1 MEFGHHLEHLYEC
14 WAIQWCIT
22 LDNKT
27 YKNSTHRNM
36 ETHILLPFNKLLDVS
51 KTWKPIWL
59 KQLSIQSSP
68 EVSNRSVPMTLPSG
82 FIGTNH
88 INFSTDNNFWEIY
101 QCILKKNRLVLQL
114 KFLMK
119 LWKKIQVQ
127 INLKSFH
134 HCIKM

>member
-1 MEFGHHLEHLYEC
+1 MSVELFNGVSHLIIKL
-14 WAIQWCIT
+14 T
-22 LDNKT
+22 
-27 YKNSTHRNM
+27 THRNM

-101 QCILKKNRLVLQL
+101 QCILKKKV
-114 KFLMK
+114 
-119 LWKKIQVQ
+119 
-127 INLKSFH
+127 SFAT
-134 HCIKM
+134 